1 MFVAL
6 ICKPMTN
13 EEIFEARILEDAI
26 SKIIEGL
33 SVTQQIGNVEFHIQ
47 AHQHPGMPSDG
58 RNSSRTGYG
67 FNLYLDYFEKGNA
80 GKRNV
85 IINRD
90 FNAKRPG
97 STIYEH
103 IPYDNYLK
111 SLAYIFKELHRRFD
125 LNKIS
130 PHLGDA
136 YTAIIA
142 GLFETKTIN

>member
-1 MFVAL
+1 
-6 ICKPMTN
+6 MTN
-13 EEIFEARILEDAI
+13 DEIFEARILENAI

-47 AHQHPGMPSDG
+47 AHQHPGMVSDG

-80 GKRNV
+80 GTRHV

-97 STIYEH
+97 STIYEN
-103 IPYDNYLK
+103 IPYEDYLK

-125 LNKIS
+125 LNKIA

-136 YTAIIA
+136 YITIIS
-142 GLFETKTIN
+142 GLFDTKAIN